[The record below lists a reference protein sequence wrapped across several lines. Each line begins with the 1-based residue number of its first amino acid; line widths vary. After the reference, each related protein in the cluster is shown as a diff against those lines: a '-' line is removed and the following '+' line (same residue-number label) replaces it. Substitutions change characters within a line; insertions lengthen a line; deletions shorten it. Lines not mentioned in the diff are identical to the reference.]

1 MDNLAWSNGVKAVRS
16 HKSDK
21 INIIKSL
28 EREILEKN
36 AQELQEKAQ
45 LQAPQAQQAQLQ
57 APQAQ
62 LQAEEQN
69 NITIP
74 VKDIHKKEGMNMN
87 MEERYEFK
95 TNKMYTNS
103 LPGDY
108 CLNSTSHDFINNKRE
123 DSFSSEHS
131 RYLVSRACGN
141 PFLTHLN
148 YIDDITKQAEFL
160 IPKNSNMDGK

>member
-28 EREILEKN
+28 ESEILKKN
-36 AQELQEKAQ
+36 LQESQ
-45 LQAPQAQQAQLQ
+45 S
-57 APQAQ
+57 
-62 LQAEEQN
+62 EEQN

-74 VKDIHKKEGMNMN
+74 VKDINKKEVMNTN
-87 MEERYEFK
+87 VEERYEFK
-95 TNKMYTNS
+95 TNKMYANS

-108 CLNSTSHDFINNKRE
+108 CLNSTSYDFINNKRE
-123 DSFSSEHS
+123 DSFSNEHS

-148 YIDDITKQAEFL
+148 YVDDITKQAEFL